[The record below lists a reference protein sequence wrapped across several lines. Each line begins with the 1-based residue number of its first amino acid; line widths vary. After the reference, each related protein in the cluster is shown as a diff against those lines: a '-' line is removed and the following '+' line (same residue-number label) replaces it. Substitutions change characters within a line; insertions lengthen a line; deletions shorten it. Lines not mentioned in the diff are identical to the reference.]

1 MRSNNSFIKK
11 QKAEEKR
18 KKRLGKL
25 DKKHQKKN
33 ESGTGGNWEN
43 MIAYV
48 DKNGNIST
56 EPPDTVKEDKKES
69 K

>member
-1 MRSNNSFIKK
+1 MKSNNSFIKK

-18 KKRLGKL
+18 KKRLAKL

-33 ESGTGGNWEN
+33 EPGNGSWEN

-48 DKNGNIST
+48 DKNGSITTDSP
-56 EPPDTVKEDKKES
+56 EIKSEE
-69 K
+69 